1 MDPLLWPKEVASLLN
16 ISVRTV
22 YKNFRKLGGFYP
34 AGMRVLRFRPD
45 VIYGIME
52 GKGRMEVQTP
62 IQEEEIHLSRRKF
75 HSISSIFTSTNPE
88 KHKLFVYCK
97 PLSINRKSLR

>member
-45 VIYGIME
+45 VIMALWRERG
-52 GKGRMEVQTP
+52 GWRFKL
-62 IQEEEIHLSRRKF
+62 LSRGKKY
-75 HSISSIFTSTNPE
+75 I
-88 KHKLFVYCK
+88 
-97 PLSINRKSLR
+97 